1 MPSTTQLLSR
11 LPIALRIGALSMLS
25 VVAVALL
32 GITFYIDGKI
42 VERENASLAAYSTMD
57 WRVSQIRAHALDMR
71 RISKEFQLT
80 KNADFMAQYEE
91 NAVAALEELQRLQ
104 TVPESADIS
113 QNAQRISSVLN
124 DHKSQFA
131 SLVDAFTTM
140 GLTEKLGLKGE
151 LRSAVHAVEEK
162 LKAANLDALTVKML
176 MMRRHEKDFMLRGAE
191 KYIGR
196 IDKRRAEFDP
206 ILAATTLSP
215 AEKAEISKLMDGY
228 QAGFKAFSA
237 LALKIAADSQA
248 LDDLSAAIES
258 DFDAMAKVAS
268 NGKTAAQ
275 DALAAA
281 QETAALFFTSVVLAA
296 LAVVVLFGWLIGR
309 GITRPVRALTTTM
322 TEMAN
327 GSVEIHVPYTDSG
340 SEIGN
345 MARAVEVFRNNA
357 VRTRELEDDQKQQQ
371 ERAQSEKRAMME
383 GLADQF
389 DASIGAIVGRVSEAT
404 GHLTATASDM
414 ASVSED
420 TGSRAESASSASQN
434 TNENVQMV
442 ATAAEQMTSS
452 IHEINQK
459 VIQASE
465 SSKQAASNVEIT
477 AGQMDTLAAM
487 ADKIGEVIS
496 MISEIAEQTN
506 LLALNAT
513 IESARV
519 GEAGKGFAVVASEVK
534 ALASETA
541 KATESISELIN
552 EIQSETKTAVNSI
565 ANIGEVIRDL
575 ENTSAAIAAAME
587 EQGVTTQNVARN
599 VADAAKGTRDVSDS
613 IEFVRSATEDAR
625 SASAKVMGSAED
637 LSKQS
642 ALMQDEVARFLAQIR
657 AA

>member
-1 MPSTTQLLSR
+1 MPSTQLLSR

-104 TVPESADIS
+104 TAPESAGIS

-258 DFDAMAKVAS
+258 DFDSMAKVAS

-309 GITRPVRALTTTM
+309 GITRPVRALTITM